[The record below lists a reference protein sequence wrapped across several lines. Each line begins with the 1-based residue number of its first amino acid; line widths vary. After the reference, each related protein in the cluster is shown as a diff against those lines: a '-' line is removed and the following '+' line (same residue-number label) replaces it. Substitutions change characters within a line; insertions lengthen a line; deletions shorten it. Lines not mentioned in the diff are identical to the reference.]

1 MPHLIIHDGE
11 TQPEQPEQPSVADY
25 TATLKARIID
35 LEQKLAHAIATLQ
48 VVAGAGEIAP
58 ELK

>member
-11 TQPEQPEQPSVADY
+11 TQPEQPSVADY